1 MRKRYRMPKSIYHR
15 GRWYC
20 FKVTTSYGK
29 RVEIKS
35 STLEEARKKRNDI
48 EKQIFN
54 AVSENPTYRVEI
66 DQGINFWLKYKK
78 GRIDES
84 SLLRYTGYT
93 DNFKRFLKVKYP
105 DLQYFDEIQ
114 PRHLEAFMQYR
125 LDEGKATK
133 TINSERQALYNL
145 FALLIN
151 NNKIPES
158 NPVAKVTPFK
168 IIKVQ
173 KRRVISDDELYKF
186 FEGAKAESREINWF
200 GIYWTLYICGFRRD
214 EVRKMEKSFVDLS
227 KGIITIT
234 NTKTDKPK
242 IIPIHPELKPVL
254 RQAIEQA
261 KGKYVFPNSEGNLL
275 HKNKMRDKMM
285 EICEKVGIPKSTPHD
300 LRHTFASQ
308 LVMSGVDLN
317 TVRELLRHKSIKM
330 TLRYSHLSPDHKKR
344 AVDILSQ
351 RIVTI
356 RSQEDKTRKSEK
368 SPISEIFDNTSVK

>member
-300 LRHTFASQ
+300 LRHTFASRPELSSKTKQ
-308 LVMSGVDLN
+308 EIGGWSSKQVMEKTYNNPPENV
-317 TVRELLRHKSIKM
+317 
-330 TLRYSHLSPDHKKR
+330 
-344 AVDILSQ
+344 
-351 RIVTI
+351 I
-356 RSQEDKTRKSEK
+356 RDEYFKASFIPKPKD
-368 SPISEIFDNTSVK
+368 